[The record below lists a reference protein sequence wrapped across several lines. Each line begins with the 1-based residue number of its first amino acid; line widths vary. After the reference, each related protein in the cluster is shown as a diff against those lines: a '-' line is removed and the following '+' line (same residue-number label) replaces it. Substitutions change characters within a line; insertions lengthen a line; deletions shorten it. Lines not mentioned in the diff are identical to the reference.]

1 MAKDTENAGG
11 DEPIELTDREK
22 AICRGEDPDS
32 REAGTADDSADD
44 AASENSDSG
53 ADEGGG
59 VDESG
64 DGKQD
69 AVAGGKD
76 AATPS
81 SWIDDTVRLAA
92 RPYGMT
98 DDDLGGFSSADEFRR
113 AAAFLD
119 KQSKRAAEAG
129 DKPVDTVT
137 DAAAGAASPSLDV
150 QQYIDAGWD
159 DATVNLVKYAK
170 GLRDELDQ
178 LKPIAGQ
185 LKETQDS
192 LQRQQLH
199 SFHDI
204 LDRMDEAL
212 YGRSME
218 GGKSVPLGDDHRAN
232 RKTIFDTMKK
242 LAAGESAVGGDI
254 PPLPVLLGQA
264 EQVVFGEELRQR
276 DKKSLQA
283 KIAAQSR
290 RKRSVA
296 SGAGSASSSQAKQQP
311 TTAKQIANSAPIKE
325 MWNQFQE
332 ENGAE

>member
-204 LDRMDEAL
+204 LDRMDDGLLIIDFDDMAMAPPVQDIWLLLPDRVDKSSLEINL
-212 YGRSME
+212 FIE
-218 GGKSVPLGDDHRAN
+218 GYERFRQFN
-232 RKTIFDTMKK
+232 RKSLKCIEPLRAMRMIYFLAWCSRQTMDFVFKRNFPDWGSDQFWQK
-242 LAAGESAVGGDI
+242 EINDLREQLGFVLETLQGDEI
-254 PPLPVLLGQA
+254 IDYY
-264 EQVVFGEELRQR
+264 E
-276 DKKSLQA
+276 
-283 KIAAQSR
+283 
-290 RKRSVA
+290 
-296 SGAGSASSSQAKQQP
+296 
-311 TTAKQIANSAPIKE
+311 
-325 MWNQFQE
+325 
-332 ENGAE
+332 